1 MFEQYP
7 KEFGPYML
15 LQKIGQGGMA
25 EIFRAESAG
34 PQGFAKEVAIKRILS
49 SLASNEDFITQ
60 FLDEARIVGNLSHPN
75 IVQIYDVGQ
84 VDDAYYI
91 AMEFV
96 DGKHMGQVIQRS
108 IESMSQVPVRE
119 ATAIINEV
127 SKALAFAHSA
137 VDSLGNPLHII
148 HRDVSPQ
155 NILIGFNGA
164 IKLTDFGIAK
174 AANKL
179 FQTTAGV
186 IKGKFSY
193 LAPEQLV
200 GKGASTASDI
210 FSLGVAFWEMLSGR
224 RLFQGESDIRTIQLV
239 QACQVPPL
247 SQFRNDVP
255 PELEQVITYMLSPSP
270 EYRYQNAYDLVNAL
284 SHILHHFGVSEHL
297 NLVANFMGSLYPEN
311 YQNSGAAPT
320 RASMPAVSEAEAA
333 QYYPSVPSGP
343 ASVDD
348 FGDDPTQALSE
359 SPLADLTTQLDP
371 NETTSQGTLPSND
384 PPTMPLDS
392 KEVADFFATQQM
404 PPGALNLPSA
414 AATPASATGA
424 LDIPSAVSPSMDLP
438 PGILPPTKTPPPPLY
453 IPSVGIGEPPAQK
466 PTAPLPV
473 EQALPP
479 APQFHGPSVPTAA
492 PAPMTPNSAPTA
504 PNQQLKKSPWKA
516 LILTSLFLGLLG
528 GGVAFGF
535 IYYQQ
540 RQDPIGM
547 APPTSR
553 PTTLQVLVH
562 PPEARVTINGQ
573 PLTGSSKRQQSGLIS
588 GLKYSLRASLKGY
601 KTYNHRFE
609 LQDGQT
615 LSLKVTLQQESSNK
629 DNDED

>member
-7 KEFGPYML
+7 KEFGPYVL
-15 LQKIGQGGMA
+15 LEKIGQGGMA

-34 PQGFAKEVAIKRILS
+34 PQGFAKEVAIKRILA

-96 DGKHMGQVIQRS
+96 NGKHMGQVIQRS

-210 FSLGVAFWEMLSGR
+210 FSLGVAYWEMLSGR

-247 SQFRNDVP
+247 SQFRSDVP

-297 NLVANFMGSLYPEN
+297 NLVANFMGSLYPEAF
-311 YQNSGAAPT
+311 QNSGAAPT
-320 RASMPAVSEAEAA
+320 RASMPAVSEEEAA
-333 QYYPSVPSGP
+333 AAYYPTGP
-343 ASVDD
+343 APADD
-348 FGDDPTQALSE
+348 FTDAPTQAITDNPMAGITAQINPDE
-359 SPLADLTTQLDP
+359 STIDL
-371 NETTSQGTLPSND
+371 LPERD
-384 PPTMPLDS
+384 VPTMNVDS
-392 KEVADFFATQQM
+392 VGVQDFFATQQM
-404 PPGALNLPSA
+404 PPGTLDLPPAPAPPTPGLNV
-414 AATPASATGA
+414 
-424 LDIPSAVSPSMDLP
+424 PSAVQPNMSNMPNMELP
-438 PGILPPTKTPPPPLY
+438 PGILPQTKTPPPP
-453 IPSVGIGEPPAQK
+453 IVPNMGISLETNQPYPVPQK
-466 PTAPLPV
+466 PTAPLPTDFPV
-473 EQALPP
+473 NE
-479 APQFHGPSVPTAA
+479 PTTS
-492 PAPMTPNSAPTA
+492 PDETSAPTA
-504 PNQQLKKSPWKA
+504 PNKPLPKSRWKT
-516 LILTSLFLGLLG
+516 LVFVCLFLGLLG
-528 GGVAFGF
+528 GGAAFGY
-535 IYYQQ
+535 IYLQQ
-540 RQDPIGM
+540 QQGSEM
-547 APPTSR
+547 GLAPPQASKPATI
-553 PTTLQVLVH
+553 QVMIH
-562 PPEARVTINGQ
+562 PPEARVTLNGQ
-573 PLTGSSKRQQSGLIS
+573 PMVGKEKRIQSGLIS

-601 KTYNHRFE
+601 QTENRRFE
-609 LQDGQT
+609 LRDGQT
-615 LSLKVTLQQESSNK
+615 LSLKLTLKQASPSNEE
-629 DNDED
+629 DED